1 MRVDAPGTV
10 PFPSRATPGAQ
21 AVDPALAL
29 PPAEFLSDLQS
40 LLAAAVKRLVE
51 TTGCT
56 LGAAWALRPDGSPYV
71 AAASME
77 GVAPIAPSAECFAA
91 LARLRGPSDLG
102 RGGEEAASRSA
113 AIEHGFSAA
122 VRVGAPDSPPVA
134 ILLVGGRED
143 PPGAVRPRTL
153 AALATAARRLEA
165 PGAAAA
171 ALSRLGRL
179 DEEVRRLDRLAALG
193 DLVAEVVHEVRNP
206 LVSVK
211 TFLQLLPQRIDD
223 PEFRVR
229 FFEVVAGE
237 LRRIERLLD
246 VVLEHARPRASQGV
260 EAATP
265 VESALSSVAR
275 LLTHRA
281 LERGVQIE
289 TETGEA
295 LPAARVGE
303 DRLRQVLLNLALN
316 AIDATPQG
324 GKVRLAARGDATGVE
339 ITVEDQ
345 GPGIPPE
352 LRPRIFEPFF
362 STKRDRPGGLGLTIS
377 RRIVEE
383 SGGSLALDDRP
394 EGGALFRVRLPAADP
409 G

>member
-1 MRVDAPGTV
+1 MRVDPPGTV
-10 PFPSRATPGAQ
+10 PLSPRAASGAQ
-21 AVDPALAL
+21 AVEPALAL
-29 PPAEFLSDLQS
+29 PPSEFLSDLQS

-56 LGAAWALRPDGSPYV
+56 LGAAWALRPDGAPYV

-91 LARLRGPSDLG
+91 LAQLAGASDLG
-102 RGGEEAASRSA
+102 RCGEESASRA
-113 AIEHGFSAA
+113 VAIDHGFSAVA
-122 VRVGAPDSPPVA
+122 CVGSPGAPPVA
-134 ILLVGGRED
+134 LLLVGGRED

-153 AALATAARRLEA
+153 AALAAAARRLEG

-171 ALSRLGRL
+171 ALSRLERL

-211 TFLQLLPQRIDD
+211 TFLQLLPQRIEE

-229 FFEVVAGE
+229 FFDVVTSE

-246 VVLEHARPRASQGV
+246 VVLDQARPRAAQAPDASTQVG
-260 EAATP
+260 P
-265 VESALSSVAR
+265 VLASVAR

-281 LERGVQIE
+281 LERGIQIE
-289 TETGEA
+289 AETAES
-295 LPAARVGE
+295 LPPARVGE
-303 DRLRQVLLNLALN
+303 DRLRQVVLNLALN

-324 GKVRLAARGDATGVE
+324 GRVRLTARRDEAGVE
-339 ITVEDQ
+339 VLVEDQ
-345 GPGIPPE
+345 GPGVPPE
-352 LRPRIFEPFF
+352 LRLRIFEPFF
-362 STKRDRPGGLGLTIS
+362 STKGDRPGGLGLTIS

-383 SGGSLALDDRP
+383 SGGSVAVDERP
-394 EGGALFRVRLPAADP
+394 GGGAIFRVRLQR
-409 G
+409 GV

>member
-1 MRVDAPGTV
+1 
-10 PFPSRATPGAQ
+10 
-21 AVDPALAL
+21 
-29 PPAEFLSDLQS
+29 
-40 LLAAAVKRLVE
+40 
-51 TTGCT
+51 
-56 LGAAWALRPDGSPYV
+56 
-71 AAASME
+71 
-77 GVAPIAPSAECFAA
+77 
-91 LARLRGPSDLG
+91 
-102 RGGEEAASRSA
+102 
-113 AIEHGFSAA
+113 
-122 VRVGAPDSPPVA
+122 
-134 ILLVGGRED
+134 
-143 PPGAVRPRTL
+143 VRPRTL
-153 AALATAARRLEA
+153 AALAAAARRLEA

-229 FFEVVAGE
+229 FFDVVTNE

-246 VVLEHARPRASQGV
+246 VVLEHARPRGPQGV
-260 EAATP
+260 EAAAAVGP
-265 VESALSSVAR
+265 VLTSVAR

-289 TETGEA
+289 IETGEA
-295 LPAARVGE
+295 LPAAQLGE

-316 AIDATPQG
+316 AIDATPTS
-324 GKVRLAARGDATGVE
+324 GKVRLAARATPTGVE
-339 ITVEDQ
+339 LTVEDQ

-383 SGGSLALDDRP
+383 SGGSIAVDDGP
-394 EGGALFRVRLPAADP
+394 GGGAVFRVGLPAANLSR
-409 G
+409 

>member
-1 MRVDAPGTV
+1 MRVDASGAI
-10 PFPSRATPGAQ
+10 PSSPRATPGAP
-21 AVDPALAL
+21 AVEPALAL
-29 PPAEFLSDLQS
+29 PPGEFLSDLQS

-77 GVAPIAPSAECFAA
+77 GVAPLAPSAECFAA
-91 LARLRGPSDLG
+91 LARLSGASDLG
-102 RGGEEAASRSA
+102 RGREESASRA
-113 AIEHGFSAA
+113 VAIEHGFSAVA
-122 VRVGAPDSPPVA
+122 RVGSADAPPVA
-134 ILLVGGRED
+134 LLLVGGRDD
-143 PPGAVRPRTL
+143 PPGDVRPRTL
-153 AALATAARRLEA
+153 AALAAAARRLDA
-165 PGAAAA
+165 PAAAAA

-179 DEEVRRLDRLAALG
+179 DEEVHRLDRLAALG

-223 PEFRVR
+223 AEFRVR
-229 FFEVVAGE
+229 FFDVVTSE

-246 VVLEHARPRASQGV
+246 VVLEHARPRGAQPAD
-260 EAATP
+260 AATP
-265 VESALSSVAR
+265 VGGVLASVAR

-289 TETGEA
+289 AEA
-295 LPAARVGE
+295 AESLPPVRIGE
-303 DRLRQVLLNLALN
+303 DRLRQVVLNLALN

-324 GKVRLAARGDATGVE
+324 GRVRLGARQDQADVE
-339 ITVEDQ
+339 VSVEDQ
-345 GPGIPPE
+345 GPGVPPE

-362 STKRDRPGGLGLTIS
+362 STKGDRPGGLGLTIS

-383 SGGSLALDDRP
+383 AGGSLAVGDRP
-394 EGGALFRVRLPAADP
+394 GGGAVFRVRLRP
-409 G
+409 GA